1 MKVVFLGTG
10 EFAVPSLEAAH
21 RAGHRISL
29 VVSQPDRPQGR
40 GLILRSTPVK
50 VVADRLGM
58 AVFQPE
64 KLRLEPD
71 RIIAEMADVLVVVAY
86 GQILRENILEC
97 APGGAVN
104 VHASLLP
111 KYRGAAPIQW
121 AIANGE
127 SRTGV
132 TTMQLDRGMDTGPIL
147 LQKDCPIEPGDTTET
162 LEPKLAALGAT
173 LLVETLDG
181 LARGSLTPQA
191 QDDTAATKAPLIRK
205 SDGIVNFGKSAI
217 EIANRF
223 RGFSPWPGLQFAHAG
238 RSIKMLS
245 AKALATAPDRPNSP
259 PGVIVSLSRE
269 GLDVACGGGSVLR
282 LDRVQPESRGPVSA
296 FDFARGAKLR
306 TGEVLGPGARGDQ
319 TSPPSEPSD

>member
-1 MKVVFLGTG
+1 MGTG
-10 EFAVPSLEAAH
+10 EFAVPSLEAVH

-40 GLILRSTPVK
+40 GLTLRSTPVK
-50 VVADRLGM
+50 LVADRLGL

-64 KLRLEPD
+64 KLRLDPD
-71 RIIAEMADVLVVVAY
+71 RVIALKADVLVVVAY

-97 APGGAVN
+97 APKGAIN

-127 SRTGV
+127 SLTGV
-132 TTMQLDRGMDTGPIL
+132 TTMQVDRGMDTGPIL
-147 LQKDCPIEPGDTTET
+147 LQKDCPIEPEDTTAT

-173 LLVETLDG
+173 LLVETLDH

-191 QDDTAATKAPLIRK
+191 QDENAATRAPLIRK
-205 SDGIVNFGKSAI
+205 TDGIVDFGRSAF
-217 EIANRF
+217 EIANRL

-238 RSIKMLS
+238 RSIKIVS
-245 AKALATAPDRPNSP
+245 AKALATVPDRSASP
-259 PGVIVSLSRE
+259 PGAIVSLSRE
-269 GLDVACGGGSVLR
+269 GLDVACGEGSVLR

-296 FDFARGAKLR
+296 FDFGSGIKLR
-306 TGEVLGPGARGDQ
+306 TGMVLGPGVGEDRQ
-319 TSPPSEPSD
+319 SPPSEPRD